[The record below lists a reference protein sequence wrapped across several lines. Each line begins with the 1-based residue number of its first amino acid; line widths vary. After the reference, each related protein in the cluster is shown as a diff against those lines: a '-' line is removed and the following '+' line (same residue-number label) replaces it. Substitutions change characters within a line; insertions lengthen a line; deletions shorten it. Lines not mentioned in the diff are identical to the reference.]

1 MVAMNTSVWGRALRG
16 VPRLSREQWN
26 GLDAIAK
33 WLIATRAAVLIMTF
47 ISAAIA
53 GIFAARAGKFDFG
66 LWALVTIGLVMS
78 HATNNLLN
86 DMTDYAKGVDR
97 GNYYRAQYGVQ
108 PLEAGFW
115 TMRDAWRYAIFTGGV
130 AALCGLALVIARG
143 GLTLPLML
151 AGAFFVLAYTW
162 PLKYVGLG
170 EVAVLLVWGPLM
182 IGGGYYVIAGE
193 WDWNVVLGGL
203 PYALGTTMVI
213 FGKHIDKRAADK
225 EKRIFTLP
233 VILGDQLARAVA
245 IGCMVLQYV
254 LTAALVI
261 AGFFTPIM
269 LVVALALPT
278 FAFTLRMFQQPKPAE
293 RPEWFPADAWPTWL
307 AAFAFLH
314 NRAFGL
320 LFLLGLIVESVLRGA
335 GVL

>member
-1 MVAMNTSVWGRALRG
+1 MNASVLGRALRG
-16 VPRLSREQWN
+16 VPRLSRDEWN
-26 GLDAIAK
+26 KLNAIAR

-53 GIFAARAGKFDFG
+53 GVFAVRAGKFDFG
-66 LWALVTIGLVMS
+66 LWALMTVGLMMA

-115 TMRDAWRYAIFTGGV
+115 TMKDAWRYAIITGGL
-130 AALCGLALVIARG
+130 AALCGLSLVVVRG
-143 GLTLPLML
+143 GLTVPLML

-182 IGGGYYVIAGE
+182 IGGGYYVITGTWS
-193 WDWNVVLGGL
+193 WDVVLGGL

-213 FGKHIDKRAADK
+213 FGKHIDKRAADR
-225 EKRIFTLP
+225 EKRIFTMP
-233 VILGDQLARAVA
+233 VILGDRLARGVA
-245 IGCMVLQYV
+245 IACMVLQYV
-254 LTAALVI
+254 LVIGLVI
-261 AGFFTPIM
+261 AGFFSPIM
-269 LVVALALPT
+269 LLVILALRAFALT
-278 FAFTLRMFQQPKPAE
+278 FRMFQQPKPTE
-293 RPEWFPADAWPTWL
+293 RPDWFPADAWPTWL
-307 AAFAFLH
+307 AAFAFHH

-320 LFLLGLIVESVLRGA
+320 LFLIGLLIETALRSA